1 MGDSQAIN
9 NQPRILFITQED
21 PFYIRIFFEEF
32 LKNYSDKTHI
42 LGVVICPTMAKKSTI
57 ELVKQMYSFYGM
69 RDFLRMALRYILVK
83 VKGNTLKSL
92 CNIYNIP
99 IYKEYNINGDVFLD
113 YWGQRN
119 LDVIVSVAAPKTFKK
134 NLLNLPKWGCINIHH
149 SKLPHYRG
157 MMPNFWQ
164 MYHSEKN
171 SGITV
176 HKINSKIDEGEIILQ
191 QEITIDAGESLDSLI
206 KRSKRRGAHSVIEA
220 LGMIREGKVVYLP
233 NHIEK
238 GLYFSFPTRAD
249 VLEFRRRGKKI
260 L

>member
-57 ELVKQMYSFYGM
+57 ELVKQMYTFYGI
-69 RDFLRMALRYILVK
+69 RDFLHMALHYILVK
-83 VKGNTLKSL
+83 VKGNTLKGL

-99 IYKEYNINGDVFLD
+99 VYKEYNINGDLFLNH
-113 YWGQRN
+113 WRQQN
-119 LDVIVSVAAPKTFKK
+119 LDVIVSVAAPSIFKK
-134 NLLNLPKWGCINIHH
+134 NLLNLPKWGCVNIHH

-164 MYHSEKN
+164 MYHSEKS

-176 HKINSKIDEGEIILQ
+176 HRINAGIDEGDIILQ
-191 QEITIDAGESLDSLI
+191 RQIPIEKCDSLDSLI
-206 KRSKRRGAHSVIEA
+206 KRSKKVGAHCIIEA
-220 LGMIREGKVVYLP
+220 LDMIKNDRLNYIS
-233 NHIEK
+233 NHKEN
-238 GLYFSFPTRAD
+238 GSYFSFPTRAD
-249 VLEFRRRGKKI
+249 VWEFRRQGKKI